1 MEFTGRFNQILKDN
15 HINQAKLADDLGVS
29 RQAITNLKNGASL
42 PSLYLLFNIC
52 KYLDVS
58 ADYLLGL
65 SDY

>member
-1 MEFTGRFNQILKDN
+1 MDFTGRFKQILKDN

>member
-1 MEFTGRFNQILKDN
+1 MDFTHRFNQIIKEN

>member
-1 MEFTGRFNQILKDN
+1 MDFTGRFNQILKEN
-15 HINQAKLADDLGVS
+15 HIKQAKLADDLGVS